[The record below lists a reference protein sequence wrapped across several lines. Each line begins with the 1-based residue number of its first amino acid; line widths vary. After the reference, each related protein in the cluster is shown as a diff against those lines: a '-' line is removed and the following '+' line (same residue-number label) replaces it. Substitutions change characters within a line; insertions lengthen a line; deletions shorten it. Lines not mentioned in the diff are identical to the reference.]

1 MKNTSPITG
10 RSAHGRHRGAYPF
23 RRPAPLPLLI
33 VKLPS
38 AHLAS
43 HPDKSHDSNQEV
55 AL

>member
-10 RSAHGRHRGAYPF
+10 RSAHGRHRGPTLSGGL
-23 RRPAPLPLLI
+23 RPLPLLI